1 VTNLDKKI
9 KTRNLG
15 PIAVCDELYDLVV
28 ERATLITDGNIS
40 GYIRTLIAS
49 DLTKLPRFEA
59 TSQAQALIEIL
70 TLLD

>member
-1 VTNLDKKI
+1 MLDKKI

-28 ERATLITDGNIS
+28 ERATLITDANIS
-40 GYIRTLIAS
+40 GYIRTLVAS
-49 DLTKLPRFEA
+49 DLLHLERYANT
-59 TSQAQALIEIL
+59 TQAQALIEIL